1 MYCRFCGTKIP
12 DNVKFCP
19 ECGANLAPVPSA
31 APEESAPAAPA
42 APEIPTPFDPTPFD
56 PAPYSADSFAS
67 ADVAAAPQRG
77 MKWFKFIIYFQLWAG
92 MLVNLAAAAKYFTG
106 AYYEGN
112 AGMVYD
118 FFPALQPLDIVMG
131 VFCLALAVYAVVV
144 QRALAKFRAKG
155 PMVLSDIHR
164 QHGRHRALSAHRKH
178 HSRPVGFYRRNRR
191 KLRRYARHAFHQHSL
206 LQQPQAPF
214 CESVTAF
221 PREVFPL

>member
-42 APEIPTPFDPTPFD
+42 APEIPTPYDPTPYD
-56 PAPYSADSFAS
+56 LEPYSADSFAS

-92 MLVNLAAAAKYFTG
+92 MLVNLVTAGKYFTG

-112 AGMVYD
+112 AEMVYR

-131 VFCLALAVYAVVV
+131 VVCLALAVYAVVV

-155 PMVLSDIHR
+155 PMMYYLMYIVNTAVTVLYLIIGSIIIG
-164 QHGRHRALSAHRKH
+164 QSAFTAEVAGSIIGSLVMIFINIPYFNNRKH
-178 HSRPVGFYRRNRR
+178 LFVNP
-191 KLRRYARHAFHQHSL
+191 
-206 LQQPQAPF
+206 
-214 CESVTAF
+214 
-221 PREVFPL
+221 

>member
-42 APEIPTPFDPTPFD
+42 APEIPTPFDPTPYD

-77 MKWFKFIIYFQLWAG
+77 MKWFKFIIYFQLWAS
-92 MLVNLAAAAKYFTG
+92 MLVNLVTAGKYLTG
-106 AYYEGN
+106 AYYEGS
-112 AGMVYD
+112 AEMVYD

-131 VFCLALAVYAVVV
+131 VVCLALAVYAVVV

-155 PMVLSDIHR
+155 PMMYYLMYIVNTAVTVLYLLIGSIIIG
-164 QHGRHRALSAHRKH
+164 QSAFTAEVAGSIIGSIVMLFVNIPYFNNRKH
-178 HSRPVGFYRRNRR
+178 LFVNP
-191 KLRRYARHAFHQHSL
+191 
-206 LQQPQAPF
+206 
-214 CESVTAF
+214 
-221 PREVFPL
+221 

>member
-42 APEIPTPFDPTPFD
+42 APEIPTPFDPTPYD

-67 ADVAAAPQRG
+67 ADVAAAPRRG

-92 MLVNLAAAAKYFTG
+92 MLVNLVTAGKYFTG

-112 AGMVYD
+112 AEMVYR
-118 FFPALQPLDIVMG
+118 FFLALQPLDIVMG
-131 VFCLALAVYAVVV
+131 VVCLALAVYAVVV

-155 PMVLSDIHR
+155 PMMYYLMYIVNTAVTVLYLIIGSIIIG
-164 QHGRHRALSAHRKH
+164 QSAFTAEVAGSIIGSIVMLFVNIPYFNNRKH
-178 HSRPVGFYRRNRR
+178 LFVNP
-191 KLRRYARHAFHQHSL
+191 
-206 LQQPQAPF
+206 
-214 CESVTAF
+214 
-221 PREVFPL
+221 

>member
-42 APEIPTPFDPTPFD
+42 APEIPTPFDPTPYD

-92 MLVNLAAAAKYFTG
+92 MLVNLVTAGKYFTG

-112 AGMVYD
+112 AEMVYR

-131 VFCLALAVYAVVV
+131 VVCLALAVYAVVV

-155 PMVLSDIHR
+155 PMMYYLMYIVNTAVTVLYLIIGSIIIG
-164 QHGRHRALSAHRKH
+164 QSAFTAEVAGSIIGSIVMLFVNIPYFNNRKH
-178 HSRPVGFYRRNRR
+178 LFVNP
-191 KLRRYARHAFHQHSL
+191 
-206 LQQPQAPF
+206 
-214 CESVTAF
+214 
-221 PREVFPL
+221 

>member
-42 APEIPTPFDPTPFD
+42 APEIPTPFDPTPYD

-92 MLVNLAAAAKYFTG
+92 MLVNLVTAGKYFTG

-112 AGMVYD
+112 AEMVYR

-131 VFCLALAVYAVVV
+131 VLCLALAVYAVVV

-155 PMVLSDIHR
+155 PMMYYLMYIVNTAATVLYLLIGSIIIG
-164 QHGRHRALSAHRKH
+164 QSAFTAEVAGSIIGSIVMLFVNIPYFNNRKH
-178 HSRPVGFYRRNRR
+178 LFVNP
-191 KLRRYARHAFHQHSL
+191 
-206 LQQPQAPF
+206 
-214 CESVTAF
+214 
-221 PREVFPL
+221 

>member
-42 APEIPTPFDPTPFD
+42 APEIPTPYDPTPYD

-92 MLVNLAAAAKYFTG
+92 MLVNLVTAGKYFTG

-112 AGMVYD
+112 AEMVYR

-131 VFCLALAVYAVVV
+131 VVCLALAVYAVVV

-155 PMVLSDIHR
+155 PMMYYLMYIVNTAVTVLYLIIGSIIIG
-164 QHGRHRALSAHRKH
+164 QSAFTAEVAGSIIGSIVMLFVNIPYFNNRKH
-178 HSRPVGFYRRNRR
+178 LFVNP
-191 KLRRYARHAFHQHSL
+191 
-206 LQQPQAPF
+206 
-214 CESVTAF
+214 
-221 PREVFPL
+221 

>member
-42 APEIPTPFDPTPFD
+42 APEIPTPYDPTPYD

-92 MLVNLAAAAKYFTG
+92 MLVNLVTAGKYLTG
-106 AYYEGN
+106 AYYEGS
-112 AGMVYD
+112 AEMVYD

-155 PMVLSDIHR
+155 PMMYYLMYIVNTAVTVLYLIIGSIIIG
-164 QHGRHRALSAHRKH
+164 QSAFTAEVAGSIIGSFVMLFVNIPYFNNRKH
-178 HSRPVGFYRRNRR
+178 LFVNP
-191 KLRRYARHAFHQHSL
+191 
-206 LQQPQAPF
+206 
-214 CESVTAF
+214 
-221 PREVFPL
+221 

>member
-42 APEIPTPFDPTPFD
+42 APEIPTPYDPTPYD

-92 MLVNLAAAAKYFTG
+92 MLVNLVTAGKYFTG

-112 AGMVYD
+112 AEMVYR

-131 VFCLALAVYAVVV
+131 VVCLALAVYAVVV

-155 PMVLSDIHR
+155 PMMYYLMYIVNTAVTVLYLIIGSIIIG
-164 QHGRHRALSAHRKH
+164 QSAFTAEVAGSIIGSLVMIFINIPYFNNRKH
-178 HSRPVGFYRRNRR
+178 LFVNP
-191 KLRRYARHAFHQHSL
+191 
-206 LQQPQAPF
+206 
-214 CESVTAF
+214 
-221 PREVFPL
+221 

>member
-42 APEIPTPFDPTPFD
+42 APEIPTPFDPTPYD

-77 MKWFKFIIYFQLWAG
+77 MKWFKFIIYFQLWAS
-92 MLVNLAAAAKYFTG
+92 MLVYLVTAGKYLTG
-106 AYYEGN
+106 AYYEGS
-112 AGMVYD
+112 AEMVYD

-131 VFCLALAVYAVVV
+131 VVCLALAVYAVVV

-155 PMVLSDIHR
+155 PMMYYLMYIVNTAVTVLYLIIGSIIIG
-164 QHGRHRALSAHRKH
+164 QSAFTAEVAGSIIGSIVMLFVNIPYFNNRKH
-178 HSRPVGFYRRNRR
+178 LFVNP
-191 KLRRYARHAFHQHSL
+191 
-206 LQQPQAPF
+206 
-214 CESVTAF
+214 
-221 PREVFPL
+221 

>member
-42 APEIPTPFDPTPFD
+42 APEIPTPFDPTPYD

-77 MKWFKFIIYFQLWAG
+77 MKWFKFIIYFQLWAS
-92 MLVNLAAAAKYFTG
+92 MLVYLVTAGKYLTG
-106 AYYEGN
+106 AYYEGS
-112 AGMVYD
+112 AEMVYD

-155 PMVLSDIHR
+155 PMMYYLMYIVNTAVTVLYLIIGSIIIG
-164 QHGRHRALSAHRKH
+164 QSAFTAEVAGSIIGSIVMLFVNIPYFNNRKH
-178 HSRPVGFYRRNRR
+178 LFVNP
-191 KLRRYARHAFHQHSL
+191 
-206 LQQPQAPF
+206 
-214 CESVTAF
+214 
-221 PREVFPL
+221 

>member
-42 APEIPTPFDPTPFD
+42 APEVPTPYDPTPYD
-56 PAPYSADSFAS
+56 PAPYSADPFAS

-92 MLVNLAAAAKYFTG
+92 MLVNLVTAGKYFTG

-112 AGMVYD
+112 AEMVYR
-118 FFPALQPLDIVMG
+118 FFPALQPLDIIMG
-131 VFCLALAVYAVVV
+131 VVCLALAVYAVVV

-155 PMVLSDIHR
+155 PMMYYLMYIVNTAVTVLYLIIGSIIIG
-164 QHGRHRALSAHRKH
+164 QSAFTAEVAGSIIGSIVMLFVNIPYFNNRKH
-178 HSRPVGFYRRNRR
+178 LFVNP
-191 KLRRYARHAFHQHSL
+191 
-206 LQQPQAPF
+206 
-214 CESVTAF
+214 
-221 PREVFPL
+221 

>member
-19 ECGANLAPVPSA
+19 ECGASLAPVPSS

-42 APEIPTPFDPTPFD
+42 APEIPTPFDPTPYD

-92 MLVNLAAAAKYFTG
+92 MLVNLVTAGKYFTG

-112 AGMVYD
+112 AEMVYR

-131 VFCLALAVYAVVV
+131 VVCLALAVYAVVV

-155 PMVLSDIHR
+155 PMMYYLMYIVNTAVTVLYLIIGSIIIG
-164 QHGRHRALSAHRKH
+164 QSAFTAEVAGSIIGSIVMLFVNIPYFNNRKH
-178 HSRPVGFYRRNRR
+178 LFVNP
-191 KLRRYARHAFHQHSL
+191 
-206 LQQPQAPF
+206 
-214 CESVTAF
+214 
-221 PREVFPL
+221 

>member
-19 ECGANLAPVPSA
+19 KCGASLAPVPSA

-92 MLVNLAAAAKYFTG
+92 MLVNLVTAGKYFTG
-106 AYYEGN
+106 AHYEGN
-112 AGMVYD
+112 AEMVYRV
-118 FFPALQPLDIVMG
+118 FPALQPLDIVLG
-131 VFCLALAVYAVVV
+131 VVCLALAVYTVVV

-155 PMVLSDIHR
+155 PMMYYLIYIVSTAGTVLYLLIASIILG
-164 QHGRHRALSAHRKH
+164 QSVFTAEVAGSIIGSLVMIFINIPYFNNRKH
-178 HSRPVGFYRRNRR
+178 LFVNP
-191 KLRRYARHAFHQHSL
+191 
-206 LQQPQAPF
+206 
-214 CESVTAF
+214 
-221 PREVFPL
+221 

>member
-42 APEIPTPFDPTPFD
+42 APEIPTPFDPTPYD

-77 MKWFKFIIYFQLWAG
+77 MKWFKFIIYFQLWAS
-92 MLVNLAAAAKYFTG
+92 MLVYLVTAGKYFTG
-106 AYYEGN
+106 AYYEGS
-112 AGMVYD
+112 AEMVYD

-155 PMVLSDIHR
+155 PMMYYLIDIVSTAGTVLYLLIGSIILG
-164 QHGRHRALSAHRKH
+164 QSAFTAETAGSFLGALVMIFINIPYFNNRKH
-178 HSRPVGFYRRNRR
+178 LFVNP
-191 KLRRYARHAFHQHSL
+191 
-206 LQQPQAPF
+206 
-214 CESVTAF
+214 
-221 PREVFPL
+221 

>member
-19 ECGANLAPVPSA
+19 KCGASLAPVPSA

-42 APEIPTPFDPTPFD
+42 APEIPTPFDPTPYD

-67 ADVAAAPQRG
+67 ADVAAAPRRG

-92 MLVNLAAAAKYFTG
+92 ILVNLVTAGKYFTG

-112 AGMVYD
+112 AEMVYR

-131 VFCLALAVYAVVV
+131 VVCLALAVYAVVV

-155 PMVLSDIHR
+155 PMMYYLMYIVNTAVTVLYLIIGSIIIG
-164 QHGRHRALSAHRKH
+164 QSAFTAEVAGSIIGSIVMLFVNIPYFNNRKH
-178 HSRPVGFYRRNRR
+178 LFVNP
-191 KLRRYARHAFHQHSL
+191 
-206 LQQPQAPF
+206 
-214 CESVTAF
+214 
-221 PREVFPL
+221 

>member
-42 APEIPTPFDPTPFD
+42 APEIPTPFDPTPYD

-77 MKWFKFIIYFQLWAG
+77 MKWFKFIIYFQLWAS
-92 MLVNLAAAAKYFTG
+92 MLVYLVTAGKYLTG
-106 AYYEGN
+106 AYYEGS
-112 AGMVYD
+112 AEMVYD

-155 PMVLSDIHR
+155 PMMYYLMYIVNTAATVLYLLIGSIIIG
-164 QHGRHRALSAHRKH
+164 QSAFTAEVAGSIIGSLVMLFVNIPYFNNRKH
-178 HSRPVGFYRRNRR
+178 LFVNP
-191 KLRRYARHAFHQHSL
+191 
-206 LQQPQAPF
+206 
-214 CESVTAF
+214 
-221 PREVFPL
+221 

>member
-42 APEIPTPFDPTPFD
+42 APEIPTPFDPTPYD

-67 ADVAAAPQRG
+67 ADVAAAPRRG

-92 MLVNLAAAAKYFTG
+92 MLVNLVTAGKYFTG

-112 AGMVYD
+112 AEMVYR

-131 VFCLALAVYAVVV
+131 VVCLALAVYAVVF

-155 PMVLSDIHR
+155 PMMYYLMYIVNTAVTVLYLIIGSIIIG
-164 QHGRHRALSAHRKH
+164 QSAFTAEVAGSIIGSIVMLFVNIPYFNNRKH
-178 HSRPVGFYRRNRR
+178 LFVNP
-191 KLRRYARHAFHQHSL
+191 
-206 LQQPQAPF
+206 
-214 CESVTAF
+214 
-221 PREVFPL
+221 

>member
-42 APEIPTPFDPTPFD
+42 APEIPTPFDPTPYD
-56 PAPYSADSFAS
+56 PAPYSADPFAS

-92 MLVNLAAAAKYFTG
+92 MLVNLVTAGKYFTG

-112 AGMVYD
+112 AEMVYR

-131 VFCLALAVYAVVV
+131 VVCLALAVYAVVV

-155 PMVLSDIHR
+155 PMMYYLMYIVNTAVTVLYLIIGSIIIG
-164 QHGRHRALSAHRKH
+164 QSAFTAEVAGSIIGSIVMLFVNIPYFNNRKH
-178 HSRPVGFYRRNRR
+178 LFVNP
-191 KLRRYARHAFHQHSL
+191 
-206 LQQPQAPF
+206 
-214 CESVTAF
+214 
-221 PREVFPL
+221 

>member
-42 APEIPTPFDPTPFD
+42 APEIPTPFDPTPYD

-92 MLVNLAAAAKYFTG
+92 MLVNLVTAGKYFTG

-112 AGMVYD
+112 AEMVYR

-131 VFCLALAVYAVVV
+131 VFCLALAVYAVIV

-155 PMVLSDIHR
+155 PMMYYLMYIVNTAVTVLYLIIGSIIIG
-164 QHGRHRALSAHRKH
+164 QSAFTAEVAGSIIGSIVMLFVNIPYFNNRKH
-178 HSRPVGFYRRNRR
+178 LFVNP
-191 KLRRYARHAFHQHSL
+191 
-206 LQQPQAPF
+206 
-214 CESVTAF
+214 
-221 PREVFPL
+221 

>member
-42 APEIPTPFDPTPFD
+42 APEIPTPYDS
-56 PAPYSADSFAS
+56 APYSADPFAS

-77 MKWFKFIIYFQLWAG
+77 MKWFKFIIYFQLWAS
-92 MLVNLAAAAKYFTG
+92 MLVYLVTAGKYLTG
-106 AYYEGN
+106 AYYEGS
-112 AGMVYD
+112 AEMVYR

-155 PMVLSDIHR
+155 PMMYYLIYIVSTAGTVLYLLIASIILG
-164 QHGRHRALSAHRKH
+164 QSVFTAEVAGSIIGSLVMIFINIPYFNNRKH
-178 HSRPVGFYRRNRR
+178 LFVNP
-191 KLRRYARHAFHQHSL
+191 
-206 LQQPQAPF
+206 
-214 CESVTAF
+214 
-221 PREVFPL
+221 

>member
-42 APEIPTPFDPTPFD
+42 VPEIPTPYD
-56 PAPYSADSFAS
+56 PAPYSADPFAS

-77 MKWFKFIIYFQLWAG
+77 MKWFKFIIYFQLWAS
-92 MLVNLAAAAKYFTG
+92 MLVYLVTAGKYFTG
-106 AYYEGN
+106 AYYEGS
-112 AGMVYD
+112 AEMVYR

-131 VFCLALAVYAVVV
+131 VFCLALAVYAVIV

-155 PMVLSDIHR
+155 PMMYYLTYIVDTAVTVLYLLIASIIIG
-164 QHGRHRALSAHRKH
+164 QSVFTAEVAGGIIGSLVMLFVNIPYFNNRKH
-178 HSRPVGFYRRNRR
+178 LFVNP
-191 KLRRYARHAFHQHSL
+191 
-206 LQQPQAPF
+206 
-214 CESVTAF
+214 
-221 PREVFPL
+221 

>member
-42 APEIPTPFDPTPFD
+42 APEIPTPFDPTPYD

-77 MKWFKFIIYFQLWAG
+77 MKWFKFIIYFQLWAS
-92 MLVNLAAAAKYFTG
+92 MLVYLVTAGKYFTG
-106 AYYEGN
+106 AYYEGS
-112 AGMVYD
+112 AEMVYD

-155 PMVLSDIHR
+155 PMMYYLMYIVNTAATVLYLLIGSIIIG
-164 QHGRHRALSAHRKH
+164 QSAFTAEVAGSIIGSLVMLFVNIPYFNNRKH
-178 HSRPVGFYRRNRR
+178 LFVNP
-191 KLRRYARHAFHQHSL
+191 
-206 LQQPQAPF
+206 
-214 CESVTAF
+214 
-221 PREVFPL
+221 

>member
-42 APEIPTPFDPTPFD
+42 VPEIPTPYD
-56 PAPYSADSFAS
+56 PAPYSADPFAS

-77 MKWFKFIIYFQLWAG
+77 MKWFKFIIYFQLWAS
-92 MLVNLAAAAKYFTG
+92 MLVYLVTAGKYFTG

-112 AGMVYD
+112 AEMVYN

-131 VFCLALAVYAVVV
+131 VLCLALAVYAVVV

-155 PMVLSDIHR
+155 PMMYYLMYIVNTAATVLYLLIGSIIIG
-164 QHGRHRALSAHRKH
+164 QSAFTAEVAGSIIGSLVMIFINIPYFNNRKH
-178 HSRPVGFYRRNRR
+178 LFVNP
-191 KLRRYARHAFHQHSL
+191 
-206 LQQPQAPF
+206 
-214 CESVTAF
+214 
-221 PREVFPL
+221 

>member
-42 APEIPTPFDPTPFD
+42 APEIPTPYDPTPYD

-67 ADVAAAPQRG
+67 ADVAAAPRRG

-92 MLVNLAAAAKYFTG
+92 MLFNLVTAGKYFTG
-106 AYYEGN
+106 AHYEGK
-112 AGMVYD
+112 AEMVYRV
-118 FFPALQPLDIVMG
+118 FPALQPLDIVLG
-131 VFCLALAVYAVVV
+131 VVGLALAVYTVVV

-155 PMVLSDIHR
+155 PMMYYLMFIVNTAVTVLSLLIASIILG
-164 QHGRHRALSAHRKH
+164 QSVFTAEVAGSIIGSLVMIFINIPYFNNRKH
-178 HSRPVGFYRRNRR
+178 LFVNP
-191 KLRRYARHAFHQHSL
+191 
-206 LQQPQAPF
+206 
-214 CESVTAF
+214 
-221 PREVFPL
+221 